1 MTPLQI
7 VLIMIGLAIIIIS
20 CFIIDKSQNK
30 NGTAP
35 LADLSIDKLLTSEHK
50 KQIEQKI
57 DDMISQ
63 SSDEVI
69 VRADDTLSKISNEKI
84 IAVHEF
90 SDQILEKINRNHEEV
105 IFLYNMLTDKEK
117 ELKSVVK
124 EVETTKKISESLFH
138 NSVTQPEVHP
148 PIQNQIPPNDTIT
161 QADQIKKQSKTN
173 GKKKDSTPGHIK
185 EYQEENNNDI
195 ILSLFSQGKSI
206 VEISKELHL
215 GQGEVKLVI
224 DLFRTKK

>member
-35 LADLSIDKLLTSEHK
+35 IADVSIDKLLTSEHK

-57 DDMISQ
+57 EDMISQ
-63 SSDEVI
+63 TSDELI

-117 ELKSVVK
+117 ELKNVVR
-124 EVETTKKISESLFH
+124 EVETTKKISDSLFQ
-138 NSVTQPEVHP
+138 NTVSQPVLPPSVH
-148 PIQNQIPPNDTIT
+148 NQIPPSDTIT
-161 QADQIKKQSKTN
+161 QADQIKKQSKTS
-173 GKKKDSTPGHIK
+173 GKKKDNSLEQIK

-195 ILSLFSQGKSI
+195 ILSLFSQGKSV
-206 VEISKELHL
+206 VEISKELNL